1 LTIGPHLTISNGFEA
16 AANEA
21 VRIGATTFQYFTRNP
36 RGGKAKPLHP
46 SDIEGYRR
54 IAAENDFGPIMAHAA
69 YTMNLCSADPSVRD
83 FAKGILKDDMARLLE
98 IPNSLYVFHPGSHTG
113 QGVEAG
119 IAYIVEALNE
129 TLTESIPPVICLE
142 GMSGKGS
149 EVGARFEE
157 LRAIIDGVTLNE
169 KMGVCLDT
177 CHLYSSGYDLVND
190 LDGVLEAF
198 DRIVGLERL
207 KAIHLNDSMM
217 PFASNKDRH
226 EKIGDGTLGF
236 EAIERIVNHPKLSQL
251 PFYLE
256 TPNELDGY
264 AAEIAKIRA
273 VRRV

>member
-1 LTIGPHLTISNGFEA
+1 
-16 AANEA
+16 
-21 VRIGATTFQYFTRNP
+21 
-36 RGGKAKPLHP
+36 
-46 SDIEGYRR
+46 
-54 IAAENDFGPIMAHAA
+54 
-69 YTMNLCSADPSVRD
+69 
-83 FAKGILKDDMARLLE
+83 
-98 IPNSLYVFHPGSHTG
+98 
-113 QGVEAG
+113 
-119 IAYIVEALNE
+119 
-129 TLTESIPPVICLE
+129 
-142 GMSGKGS
+142 MSGKGS